1 RPAWCRPSWRGPRSC
16 LRLGGGVEV
25 LAVAE
30 GHVAGRGLLGGQPV
44 DVDEAA
50 GAALVEG
57 VALVVGGEVEVVQ
70 PGLGAAPG
78 DGGAAAVQGQ
88 ADVAADIALGVGEE
102 GVQGLLQRGEPLAV
116 VDEVGPAVA
125 DGALEASLL
134 ALEGDP
140 L

>member
-1 RPAWCRPSWRGPRSC
+1 TARPSPARPRDPPTARRPTHRLRERRPAWCRPSWRGPRSC

-70 PGLGAAPG
+70 PGLRAAPG
-78 DGGAAAVQGQ
+78 DGRW
-88 ADVAADIALGVGEE
+88 EE
-102 GVQGLLQRGEPLAV
+102 HTSELASR
-116 VDEVGPAVA
+116 VD
-125 DGALEASLL
+125 
-134 ALEGDP
+134 
-140 L
+140 